1 MVQIC
6 LKIGQTI
13 IKLKN
18 NLMKEVLII
27 ITVKMGITT
36 WIDFTWNCMEIN
48 IVLVLSGGLSYCK
61 KISCL
66 PTKATFQFTFPNSQQ
81 LF

>member
-6 LKIGQTI
+6 LKTGQTI

-18 NLMKEVLII
+18 NL

-36 WIDFTWNCMEIN
+36 WIDFTWNCVEIN

-66 PTKATFQFTFPNSQQ
+66 PTKATFQFAFPNNSQQ

>member
-27 ITVKMGITT
+27 ITMKMGITT
-36 WIDFTWNCMEIN
+36 WIDFTWNRVEIN
-48 IVLVLSGGLSYCK
+48 IVLVLSGGLYCR

-66 PTKATFQFTFPNSQQ
+66 PTKATFQFAFPNSQQ